1 VAYCRAAFR
10 LVIHKK
16 YKVGIMDLSK
26 FIRTVPDFP
35 EPGIMFRDVTTLF
48 AEPQAFKAMIEQFNQ
63 QFNGVDIDYI
73 GGIDARGFIIGAALA
88 LTREIG
94 FVPVRK
100 KGKLPYDTI
109 SEDYA
114 LEYGTA
120 TLELHTDA
128 VSAGAKVLIVDDLIA
143 TGGTAIA
150 AVNLFRK
157 VNANVIGCAFLV
169 DLPELGGADKLRS
182 IDVPVTSLCAFDG
195 H

>member
-1 VAYCRAAFR
+1 
-10 LVIHKK
+10 
-16 YKVGIMDLSK
+16 MDLSK

-128 VSAGAKVLIVDDLIA
+128 VSAGSKVLIVDDLIA

-157 VNANVIGCAFLV
+157 LNANVIGCAFLV

-182 IDVPVTSLCAFDG
+182 IDVSFTSLCAFDG

>member
-1 VAYCRAAFR
+1 
-10 LVIHKK
+10 
-16 YKVGIMDLSK
+16 MDLSK
-26 FIRTVPDFP
+26 YVRTVPDFP

-48 AEPQAFKAMIEQFNQ
+48 AEPVAFKAMIEQFNQ
-63 QFNGVDIDYI
+63 IFSNIDIDYI

-100 KGKLPYDTI
+100 KGKLPYDTVA
-109 SEDYA
+109 EDYA

-128 VSAGAKVLIVDDLIA
+128 VSAGSKVLIVDDLIA
-143 TGGTAIA
+143 TGGTAMA
-150 AVNLFRK
+150 AVNLFTQL
-157 VNANVIGCAFLV
+157 NADVVGCAFLV
-169 DLPELGGADKLRS
+169 DLPDLGGADKLRELG
-182 IDVPVTSLCAFDG
+182 VNVTSLCVFGG

>member
-1 VAYCRAAFR
+1 
-10 LVIHKK
+10 
-16 YKVGIMDLSK
+16 MDWLK

-48 AEPQAFKAMIEQFNQ
+48 AEPQVFKAMIEQFNQ

-128 VSAGAKVLIVDDLIA
+128 VSAGSKVLIVDDLIA

-157 VNANVIGCAFLV
+157 LNANVIGCAFLV
-169 DLPELGGADKLRS
+169 DLPELGGSDKLRS
-182 IDVPVTSLCAFDG
+182 IDVSVTSLCAFDG

>member
-1 VAYCRAAFR
+1 
-10 LVIHKK
+10 
-16 YKVGIMDLSK
+16 MDLSK

-63 QFNGVDIDYI
+63 QFNDVDIDYI

-114 LEYGTA
+114 LEYGTE

-128 VSAGAKVLIVDDLIA
+128 VSAGSKVLIVDDLVA
-143 TGGTAIA
+143 TGGTAVA

-157 VNANVIGCAFLV
+157 LNANVIGCAFLI

-182 IDVPVTSLCAFDG
+182 MDVSVTSLCAFDG

>member
-1 VAYCRAAFR
+1 
-10 LVIHKK
+10 
-16 YKVGIMDLSK
+16 MDLTRY
-26 FIRTVPDFP
+26 IRTVPDFP

-48 AEPQAFKAMIEQFNQ
+48 AEPFAFKAMIEQFNQ
-63 QFNGVDIDYI
+63 KFTNIDIDYI

-109 SEDYA
+109 AEDYT

-128 VSAGAKVLIVDDLIA
+128 VSAGSKVLIVDDLIA

-150 AVNLFRK
+150 TVNLFRQL
-157 VNANVIGCAFLV
+157 NADVVGCAFLV
-169 DLPELGGADKLRS
+169 DLPDLGGADKLREL
-182 IDVPVTSLCAFDG
+182 DVNVTSLCVFDG

>member
-1 VAYCRAAFR
+1 
-10 LVIHKK
+10 
-16 YKVGIMDLSK
+16 MDWSK

-48 AEPQAFKAMIEQFNQ
+48 AEPQVFKAMIEQFNQ

-114 LEYGTA
+114 LEYGAA

-128 VSAGAKVLIVDDLIA
+128 VSAGSKVLIVDDLIA
-143 TGGTAIA
+143 TGGTAVA

-157 VNANVIGCAFLV
+157 LNANVIGCAFLI

-182 IDVPVTSLCAFDG
+182 TDVSVTSLCAFDG

>member
-1 VAYCRAAFR
+1 
-10 LVIHKK
+10 
-16 YKVGIMDLSK
+16 MDLTEY
-26 FIRTVPDFP
+26 IRTVPDFP

-48 AEPQAFKAMIEQFNQ
+48 TEPRAFKSMIEQFNQ
-63 QFNGVDIDYI
+63 RFNGVDIDYI

-88 LTREIG
+88 FTRGIG

-109 SEDYA
+109 AEDYA

-128 VSAGAKVLIVDDLIA
+128 VSAGSKVLIVDDLIA

-157 VNANVIGCAFLV
+157 LNVDVVGCAFLV
-169 DLPELGGADKLRS
+169 DLPDLGGADKLRAL
-182 IDVPVTSLCAFDG
+182 DVNVTSLCTFSG

>member
-1 VAYCRAAFR
+1 MTIVTKGD
-10 LVIHKK
+10 L
-16 YKVGIMDLSK
+16 MDLSS

-48 AEPQAFKAMIEQFNQ
+48 AKPHAFKEMINQFNQ
-63 QFNGVDIDYI
+63 KFDNADIDYI
-73 GGIDARGFIIGAALA
+73 AGIDARGFIIGSALA
-88 LTREIG
+88 LTRSIG

-100 KGKLPYDTI
+100 KGKLPYETI
-109 SEDYA
+109 SEDYE

-120 TLELHTDA
+120 TLELHADA
-128 VSAGAKVLIVDDLIA
+128 VEAKSNVLIVDDLIA

-157 VNANVIGCAFLV
+157 LNANVIGCAFLV
-169 DLPELGGADKLRS
+169 DLADLSGADKLRS
-182 IDVPVTSLCAFDG
+182 LDVNVTSLCAFSG

>member
-1 VAYCRAAFR
+1 
-10 LVIHKK
+10 
-16 YKVGIMDLSK
+16 MDLSK

-128 VSAGAKVLIVDDLIA
+128 VSAGAKVLVVDDLIA
-143 TGGTAIA
+143 TGGTAIT

-157 VNANVIGCAFLV
+157 LNANVIGCAFLV

-182 IDVPVTSLCAFDG
+182 IDVSVTSLCAFDG

>member
-1 VAYCRAAFR
+1 
-10 LVIHKK
+10 
-16 YKVGIMDLSK
+16 MDLTK
-26 FIRTVPDFP
+26 YIRTVPNFP

-48 AEPQAFKAMIEQFNQ
+48 AEPVAFKAMIEQFNQ
-63 QFNGVDIDYI
+63 KFTNIDIDYI

-109 SEDYA
+109 AEDYA

-128 VSAGAKVLIVDDLIA
+128 VSTGSKVLIVDDLIA

-150 AVNLFRK
+150 AVNLFRQL
-157 VNANVIGCAFLV
+157 NADVVGSAFLV
-169 DLPELGGADKLRS
+169 DLPDLGGADKLREL
-182 IDVPVTSLCAFDG
+182 DVNVTSLCAFGG

>member
-1 VAYCRAAFR
+1 
-10 LVIHKK
+10 
-16 YKVGIMDLSK
+16 MDLTEY
-26 FIRTVPDFP
+26 IRTVPDFP

-48 AEPQAFKAMIEQFNQ
+48 AEPVAFKAMIEQLNQ
-63 QFNGVDIDYI
+63 KFTNIDLDYI

-88 LTREIG
+88 FTREIG

-109 SEDYA
+109 AEDYA

-128 VSAGAKVLIVDDLIA
+128 VSAGSKVLIVDDLIA

-150 AVNLFRK
+150 AVNLFRQL
-157 VNANVIGCAFLV
+157 NADVVACAFLV
-169 DLPELGGADKLRS
+169 DLPDLGGADKLREL
-182 IDVPVTSLCAFDG
+182 DVNVTSLCAFGG

>member
-1 VAYCRAAFR
+1 
-10 LVIHKK
+10 
-16 YKVGIMDLSK
+16 MDLSK

-48 AEPQAFKAMIEQFNQ
+48 AKPQAFKAMIEQFNQ

-128 VSAGAKVLIVDDLIA
+128 VSAGSKVLIVDDLIA

>member
-1 VAYCRAAFR
+1 
-10 LVIHKK
+10 
-16 YKVGIMDLSK
+16 MDLTEY
-26 FIRTVPDFP
+26 IRTVPDFP

-48 AEPQAFKAMIEQFNQ
+48 AEPVAFKAMIEQFNQ
-63 QFNGVDIDYI
+63 KFANIDIDYI
-73 GGIDARGFIIGAALA
+73 GGIDARGFIIGAAFALA
-88 LTREIG
+88 REIG

-109 SEDYA
+109 AEDYA

-128 VSAGAKVLIVDDLIA
+128 VSIGSKVLIVDDLIA

-150 AVNLFRK
+150 AVNLFRQLK
-157 VNANVIGCAFLV
+157 ADVVGCAFLV
-169 DLPELGGADKLRS
+169 NLPDLGGADKLREL
-182 IDVPVTSLCAFDG
+182 DVNVTSLCAFGG

>member
-1 VAYCRAAFR
+1 
-10 LVIHKK
+10 
-16 YKVGIMDLSK
+16 MDLSK

-63 QFNGVDIDYI
+63 QFNGVDIEYI

-128 VSAGAKVLIVDDLIA
+128 VSAGSKVLIVDDLIA

-157 VNANVIGCAFLV
+157 LNANVIGCAFLV
-169 DLPELGGADKLRS
+169 DLPELGGADNLRS
-182 IDVPVTSLCAFDG
+182 IDVSVTSLCAFDG

>member
-1 VAYCRAAFR
+1 
-10 LVIHKK
+10 
-16 YKVGIMDLSK
+16 MDLAK

-48 AEPQAFKAMIEQFNQ
+48 AEPQAFKSMIEQFNQ

-100 KGKLPYDTI
+100 KGKLPNDTI

-128 VSAGAKVLIVDDLIA
+128 VSAGSKVLIVDDLIA

-157 VNANVIGCAFLV
+157 INANVIGCAFLV

>member
-1 VAYCRAAFR
+1 
-10 LVIHKK
+10 
-16 YKVGIMDLSK
+16 MDLTEY
-26 FIRTVPDFP
+26 IRTVPDFP
-35 EPGIMFRDVTTLF
+35 EMGVMFRDVTTLF
-48 AEPQAFKAMIEQFNQ
+48 AEPRAFNSMIEQINQKFND
-63 QFNGVDIDYI
+63 VDIDYI

-88 LTREIG
+88 FARNIG

-109 SEDYA
+109 AEDYV

-128 VSAGAKVLIVDDLIA
+128 VNSGSKVLIVDDLIA
-143 TGGTAIA
+143 TGGTAVA

-157 VNANVIGCAFLV
+157 LNADVIGCAFLC
-169 DLPELGGADKLRS
+169 DLPDLGGADKLRAL
-182 IDVPVTSLCAFDG
+182 DVKVKSLCSFSG

>member
-1 VAYCRAAFR
+1 
-10 LVIHKK
+10 
-16 YKVGIMDLSK
+16 MDLAK

-48 AEPQAFKAMIEQFNQ
+48 AEPQAFTAMIEQFNQ

-128 VSAGAKVLIVDDLIA
+128 VSAGSKVLIVDDLIA

-157 VNANVIGCAFLV
+157 LNANVIGCAFLV

-182 IDVPVTSLCAFDG
+182 IDVSVTSLCAFDG

>member
-1 VAYCRAAFR
+1 
-10 LVIHKK
+10 
-16 YKVGIMDLSK
+16 MDFSK

-100 KGKLPYDTI
+100 KGRLPYDTI

-128 VSAGAKVLIVDDLIA
+128 VSAGSKVLIVDDLIA

-150 AVNLFRK
+150 AVSLFRK
-157 VNANVIGCAFLV
+157 LNANVIGCAFLV

-182 IDVPVTSLCAFDG
+182 IDVSVTSLCAFDG

>member
-1 VAYCRAAFR
+1 
-10 LVIHKK
+10 
-16 YKVGIMDLSK
+16 MDWSK

-48 AEPQAFKAMIEQFNQ
+48 AEPQVFKAMIEQFNQ

-114 LEYGTA
+114 LEYGAA

-128 VSAGAKVLIVDDLIA
+128 VSAGSKVLIVDDLIA
-143 TGGTAIA
+143 TGGTVIA

-157 VNANVIGCAFLV
+157 LNANVIGCAFLV

-182 IDVPVTSLCAFDG
+182 IDVPVTSLCTFDG

>member
-1 VAYCRAAFR
+1 
-10 LVIHKK
+10 
-16 YKVGIMDLSK
+16 MDWSK

-63 QFNGVDIDYI
+63 QFDGADIDYI

-114 LEYGTA
+114 LEYGTE

-128 VSAGAKVLIVDDLIA
+128 VSAGSKVLIVDDLIA
-143 TGGTAIA
+143 TGGTAVA

-157 VNANVIGCAFLV
+157 LNANVIGCAFLV

-182 IDVPVTSLCAFDG
+182 IDVSVTSLCAFDG

>member
-1 VAYCRAAFR
+1 
-10 LVIHKK
+10 
-16 YKVGIMDLSK
+16 MDLTK
-26 FIRTVPDFP
+26 YIRTVPDFP

-48 AEPQAFKAMIEQFNQ
+48 AAPVAFKAMIEQFNQ
-63 QFNGVDIDYI
+63 KFTNIDIDYI

-109 SEDYA
+109 AEDYA

-128 VSAGAKVLIVDDLIA
+128 VSTGSKVLIVDDLIA

-150 AVNLFRK
+150 TVNLFRK
-157 VNANVIGCAFLV
+157 LNADVVGCAFLV
-169 DLPELGGADKLRS
+169 DLPDLGGADKLREL
-182 IDVPVTSLCAFDG
+182 DVIVTSLCAFGG

>member
-1 VAYCRAAFR
+1 
-10 LVIHKK
+10 
-16 YKVGIMDLSK
+16 MDLAK

-109 SEDYA
+109 SEDYI
-114 LEYGTA
+114 LEYGTS

-128 VSAGAKVLIVDDLIA
+128 VSAGSKVLIVDDLIA

-157 VNANVIGCAFLV
+157 LNANVIGCTFLV
-169 DLPELGGADKLRS
+169 DLPELGGAEKLRS
-182 IDVPVTSLCAFDG
+182 IDVSVTSLCAFDG

>member
-1 VAYCRAAFR
+1 
-10 LVIHKK
+10 
-16 YKVGIMDLSK
+16 MDLTK
-26 FIRTVPDFP
+26 YIRTVPDFP

-48 AEPQAFKAMIEQFNQ
+48 AAPVAFKAMIEQFNQ
-63 QFNGVDIDYI
+63 KFTNIDIDYI

-100 KGKLPYDTI
+100 KGKLPYETI
-109 SEDYA
+109 AEDYA

-128 VSAGAKVLIVDDLIA
+128 VSTGSKVLIVDDLIA

-157 VNANVIGCAFLV
+157 LNADVIGCAFLV
-169 DLPELGGADKLRS
+169 DLPDLGGADKLRAL
-182 IDVPVTSLCAFDG
+182 DVKVTSLCSFSG

>member
-1 VAYCRAAFR
+1 
-10 LVIHKK
+10 
-16 YKVGIMDLSK
+16 MDLSK

-128 VSAGAKVLIVDDLIA
+128 VSAGSKVLIVDDLIA

-157 VNANVIGCAFLV
+157 LNANVIGCAFLV

-182 IDVPVTSLCAFDG
+182 IDVSVTSLCAFDG

>member
-1 VAYCRAAFR
+1 
-10 LVIHKK
+10 
-16 YKVGIMDLSK
+16 MDWSK

-48 AEPQAFKAMIEQFNQ
+48 AEPQVFKAMIEQFNQ

-114 LEYGTA
+114 LEYGAA

-128 VSAGAKVLIVDDLIA
+128 VSAGSKVLIVDDLIA
-143 TGGTAIA
+143 TGGTAVA

-157 VNANVIGCAFLV
+157 LNANVIGCAFLV

-182 IDVPVTSLCAFDG
+182 IDVSVTSLCAFDG

>member
-1 VAYCRAAFR
+1 
-10 LVIHKK
+10 
-16 YKVGIMDLSK
+16 MDLSK

-48 AEPQAFKAMIEQFNQ
+48 AEPQAFKAMVEQFNQ

-128 VSAGAKVLIVDDLIA
+128 ASAGSKVLIVDDLIA
-143 TGGTAIA
+143 TGGTAVA

-157 VNANVIGCAFLV
+157 LNANVIGCAFLI

-182 IDVPVTSLCAFDG
+182 TDVSVTSLCAFDG

>member
-1 VAYCRAAFR
+1 
-10 LVIHKK
+10 
-16 YKVGIMDLSK
+16 MDWSK

-48 AEPQAFKAMIEQFNQ
+48 AEPQVFKAMIEQFNQ

-128 VSAGAKVLIVDDLIA
+128 ASAGSKVLIVDDLIA
-143 TGGTAIA
+143 TGGTAVA

-157 VNANVIGCAFLV
+157 LNANVIGCAFLV

-182 IDVPVTSLCAFDG
+182 IDVSVTSLCAFDG

>member
-1 VAYCRAAFR
+1 
-10 LVIHKK
+10 
-16 YKVGIMDLSK
+16 MDLSK

-157 VNANVIGCAFLV
+157 LNANVIGCAFLV

>member
-1 VAYCRAAFR
+1 
-10 LVIHKK
+10 
-16 YKVGIMDLSK
+16 MDLTK
-26 FIRTVPDFP
+26 YIRTVPDFP

-48 AEPQAFKAMIEQFNQ
+48 AEPVAFKAMIEQFNQ
-63 QFNGVDIDYI
+63 KFTDIDIDYI

-100 KGKLPYDTI
+100 KGKLPYETI
-109 SEDYA
+109 AEDYA

-128 VSAGAKVLIVDDLIA
+128 VSTGSKVLIVDDLIA

-150 AVNLFRK
+150 AVNLFRQL
-157 VNANVIGCAFLV
+157 NADVVGCAFLV
-169 DLPELGGADKLRS
+169 DLPDLGGADKLRELE
-182 IDVPVTSLCAFDG
+182 VNVTTLCAFGG